1 MKEITVMY
9 NGVAKVVEVPDSVS
23 QFVEKAYAE
32 SRVYGLGGNTT
43 RKLKDMFAT
52 NLAEYE
58 RLVVEKAPDDFK
70 AISFCQ
76 AFEIYSN
83 ESPLLV
89 DALIWIEK
97 RVKSQA
103 KFSSR
108 DISMENLLE
117 KGVLGHRLNPTM
129 DPYSQLVYDFGQ
141 WSRQMFVHANVNV
154 GFVRF
159 CKFFYSVIK

>member
-9 NGVAKVVEVPDSVS
+9 NGVAKVVEVPDAVS

-43 RKLKDMFAT
+43 RKLRDMFAT
-52 NLAEYE
+52 NLLEYE
-58 RLVVEKAPDDFK
+58 NLVAESSPDEFK
-70 AISFCQ
+70 TLSFCQ

-89 DALIWIEK
+89 DALIWIER
-97 RVKSQA
+97 RVKSKA

-108 DISMENLLE
+108 DISIENLLE
-117 KGVLGHRLNPTM
+117 KGVLGHLINPTT
-129 DPYSQLVYDFGQ
+129 DPYSQLAYDFSQ